1 MSDDSVRRF
10 LFDDLDICGAV
21 VSLGEV
27 WRKMLENRA
36 YPGPVVR
43 LLGEMSATTLLL
55 GGNLKQPGR
64 LTIQLR
70 GNGPVSLLVIDCNE
84 ELQIRGMARWEA
96 QPESKSLSE
105 LLGHGQLQLSLDMQ
119 SMREPY
125 QSIVPLNGENVAEVF
140 EHYLRQSDQLPTRLF
155 LAASS
160 EAAAGLLL
168 QKLPAAEHCDPDGWA
183 RVEALAATVKAAE
196 LLSLPAADLLLRLF
210 HEEAVRLFPAKT
222 VIHNCP
228 EDWEKVRSMLR
239 SLGPAEVYAALRE
252 HDEVVIK
259 DDLCNRDYR
268 FDAQAIDELFR
279 DFASTNPPTLH

>member
-1 MSDDSVRRF
+1 MSQDSVCRF

-21 VSLGEV
+21 VSLGAV

-36 YPGPVVR
+36 YPEPVAR

-70 GNGPVSLLVIDCNE
+70 GNGPVSLMVIDCNE
-84 ELQIRGMARWEA
+84 QLQIRGMARCEA
-96 QPESKSLSE
+96 QPESKSLRE
-105 LLGHGQLQLSLDMQ
+105 LLGHGHLQLSLDMR

-125 QSIVPLNGENVAEVF
+125 QSIVPLDGENVAEVF
-140 EHYLRQSDQLPTRLF
+140 EHYLRQSDQLPTRFF

-168 QKLPAAEHCDPDGWA
+168 QKLPAADPCDPDGWA
-183 RVEALAATVKAAE
+183 RVEALAATVKASE

-210 HEEAVRLFPAKT
+210 HEEAVRLFPART

-279 DFASTNPPTLH
+279 DFVSGNPPTLH

>member
-1 MSDDSVRRF
+1 MSEDSVCRF

-21 VSLGEV
+21 VSLGAV

-36 YPGPVVR
+36 YPEPVVR

-70 GNGPVSLLVIDCNE
+70 GNGPVSLMVIDCNE
-84 ELQIRGMARWEA
+84 QLQIRGMARCEA
-96 QPESKSLSE
+96 QPESKSLRE
-105 LLGHGQLQLSLDMQ
+105 LLGHGHLQLSLDMR

-125 QSIVPLNGENVAEVF
+125 QSIVPLDGENVAEVF
-140 EHYLRQSDQLPTRLF
+140 EHYLRQSDQLPTRFF

-168 QKLPAAEHCDPDGWA
+168 QKLPAADPCDPDGWA
-183 RVEALAATVKAAE
+183 RVEALAATVKASE
-196 LLSLPAADLLLRLF
+196 LLSLPAADMLLRLF
-210 HEEAVRLFPAKT
+210 HEEAVRLFPART

-279 DFASTNPPTLH
+279 DFVSGNPPTLH

>member
-1 MSDDSVRRF
+1 MSQDSVCRF

-21 VSLGEV
+21 VSLGAV

-36 YPGPVVR
+36 YPEPVVR

-70 GNGPVSLLVIDCNE
+70 GNGPVSLMVIDCNE
-84 ELQIRGMARWEA
+84 QLQIRGMARCEA
-96 QPESKSLSE
+96 QPESKSLRE
-105 LLGHGQLQLSLDMQ
+105 LLGHGHLQLSLDMR

-125 QSIVPLNGENVAEVF
+125 QSIVPLDGENVAEVF
-140 EHYLRQSDQLPTRLF
+140 EHYLRQSDQLPTRFF

-168 QKLPAAEHCDPDGWA
+168 QKLPAADPCDPDGWA
-183 RVEALAATVKAAE
+183 RVEALAATVKASE

-210 HEEAVRLFPAKT
+210 HEEAVRLFPART

-279 DFASTNPPTLH
+279 DFVSGNPPTLH

>member
-1 MSDDSVRRF
+1 MSQDSVCRF
-10 LFDDLDICGAV
+10 LFDDLDICGAI
-21 VSLGEV
+21 VSLGAV

-36 YPGPVVR
+36 YPEPVVR

-84 ELQIRGMARWEA
+84 QLQIRGMARCEA
-96 QPESKSLSE
+96 QPESKSLRE
-105 LLGHGQLQLSLDMQ
+105 LLGHGHLQLSLDMR

-125 QSIVPLNGENVAEVF
+125 QSIVPLDGENVAEVF
-140 EHYLRQSDQLPTRLF
+140 EHYLRQSDQLPTRFF

-168 QKLPAAEHCDPDGWA
+168 QKLPAADPCDPDGWA
-183 RVEALAATVKAAE
+183 RVEALAATVKASE

-210 HEEAVRLFPAKT
+210 HEEAVRLFPART

-279 DFASTNPPTLH
+279 DFVSGNPPTLH

>member
-1 MSDDSVRRF
+1 MSQDSVCRF

-21 VSLGEV
+21 VSLGAV

-36 YPGPVVR
+36 YPEPVVR

-84 ELQIRGMARWEA
+84 QLQIRGMARCEA
-96 QPESKSLSE
+96 QPESKSLRA
-105 LLGHGQLQLSLDMQ
+105 LLGHGHLQLSLDMR

-125 QSIVPLNGENVAEVF
+125 QSIVPLDGENVAEVF
-140 EHYLRQSDQLPTRLF
+140 EHYLRQSDQLPTRFF

-168 QKLPAAEHCDPDGWA
+168 QKLPAADPCDPDGWA
-183 RVEALAATVKAAE
+183 RVEALAATVKASE

-210 HEEAVRLFPAKT
+210 HEEAVRLFPART

-268 FDAQAIDELFR
+268 FDAQAIDEVFR
-279 DFASTNPPTLH
+279 DFVSGNPPTLH

>member
-1 MSDDSVRRF
+1 MSQDSVCRF
-10 LFDDLDICGAV
+10 LFDDLDICGAI
-21 VSLGEV
+21 VSLGAV

-36 YPGPVVR
+36 YPEPVVR

-84 ELQIRGMARWEA
+84 QLQIRGMARCEA
-96 QPESKSLSE
+96 QPESKSLRE
-105 LLGHGQLQLSLDMQ
+105 LLGHGHLQLSLDMR

-125 QSIVPLNGENVAEVF
+125 QSIVPLDGENVAEVF
-140 EHYLRQSDQLPTRLF
+140 EHYLRQSDQLPTRFF

-168 QKLPAAEHCDPDGWA
+168 QKLPAADPCDPDGWA
-183 RVEALAATVKAAE
+183 RVEALAATVKASE
-196 LLSLPAADLLLRLF
+196 LLSLPAADMLLRLF
-210 HEEAVRLFPAKT
+210 HEEAVRLFPART

-279 DFASTNPPTLH
+279 DFVSGNPPTLH

>member
-1 MSDDSVRRF
+1 MSQDSVCRF

-21 VSLGEV
+21 VSLGAV

-36 YPGPVVR
+36 YPEPVVR

-70 GNGPVSLLVIDCNE
+70 GNGPVSLMVIDCNE
-84 ELQIRGMARWEA
+84 QLQIRGMARCEA
-96 QPESKSLSE
+96 QPESKSLRE
-105 LLGHGQLQLSLDMQ
+105 LLGHGHLQLSLDMR

-125 QSIVPLNGENVAEVF
+125 QSIVPLDGENVAEVF
-140 EHYLRQSDQLPTRLF
+140 EHYLRQSDQLPTRFF

-168 QKLPAAEHCDPDGWA
+168 QKLPAADPCDPDGWA
-183 RVEALAATVKAAE
+183 RVEALAATVKASE

-210 HEEAVRLFPAKT
+210 HEEAVRLFPART

-268 FDAQAIDELFR
+268 FDAQAIDEVFR
-279 DFASTNPPTLH
+279 DFVSGNPPTLH

>member
-1 MSDDSVRRF
+1 MSQDSVCRF

-21 VSLGEV
+21 VSLGAV

-36 YPGPVVR
+36 YPEPVVR

-84 ELQIRGMARWEA
+84 QLQIRGMARCEA
-96 QPESKSLSE
+96 QPESKSLRE
-105 LLGHGQLQLSLDMQ
+105 LLGHGHLQLSLDMR

-125 QSIVPLNGENVAEVF
+125 QSIVPLDGENVAEVF
-140 EHYLRQSDQLPTRLF
+140 EHYLRQSDQLPTRFF

-168 QKLPAAEHCDPDGWA
+168 QKLPAADPCDPDGWA
-183 RVEALAATVKAAE
+183 RVEALAATVKASE

-210 HEEAVRLFPAKT
+210 HEEAVRLFPART

-279 DFASTNPPTLH
+279 DFVSGNPPTLH

>member
-1 MSDDSVRRF
+1 MSQDSVCRF
-10 LFDDLDICGAV
+10 LFDDLDICGAI
-21 VSLGEV
+21 VSLGAV

-36 YPGPVVR
+36 YPEPVVR

-84 ELQIRGMARWEA
+84 QLQIRGMARCEA
-96 QPESKSLSE
+96 QPESKSLRE
-105 LLGHGQLQLSLDMQ
+105 LLGHGHLQLSLDMR

-125 QSIVPLNGENVAEVF
+125 QSIVPLDGENVAEVF
-140 EHYLRQSDQLPTRLF
+140 EHYLRQSDQLPTRFF

-168 QKLPAAEHCDPDGWA
+168 QKLPAADPCDPDGWA
-183 RVEALAATVKAAE
+183 RVEALAATVKASE

-210 HEEAVRLFPAKT
+210 HEEAVRLFPART

-268 FDAQAIDELFR
+268 FDAQAIDEVFR
-279 DFASTNPPTLH
+279 DFVSGNPPTLH